1 MAPGKKIN
9 QKLITMRA
17 VVERT
22 FGLLKGRWRILDK
35 KIEQDHRSVSVSVS
49 VYYSVRARLHYTEAV
64 LR

>member
-1 MAPGKKIN
+1 
-9 QKLITMRA
+9 MRA

-49 VYYSVRARLHYTEAV
+49 VSVYYSVRARLHYTEAV